1 MLFKTKEKTIF
12 TPSALNSQEGSSG
25 HKHDRHMQ
33 PDPWP
38 DKTSGKQNN
47 NSPGHY
53 KTKTY
58 SEHCFQRPA
67 FEQQYKQHP
76 HTLSNLLL
84 RDQFTV
90 GKGTRPVS
98 SQDLAGDHYFCR
110 STLLYLPIIN
120 RSKNSVASVGLFWRS
135 VHARWFFSLALRHNS
150 SPS

>member
-12 TPSALNSQEGSSG
+12 TPSALNSQEFSSG

-47 NSPGHY
+47 NSPGNY

-58 SEHCFQRPA
+58 SEYCFQRPA

-76 HTLSNLLL
+76 HKLSNLLL

-90 GKGTRPVS
+90 GKRYPACVITGLSGRPVFLPFNTTLPS
-98 SQDLAGDHYFCR
+98 YHTSLEELCCICRAFLTFCACSLILLACFASQ
-110 STLLYLPIIN
+110 
-120 RSKNSVASVGLFWRS
+120 
-135 VHARWFFSLALRHNS
+135 
-150 SPS
+150 